1 MMPGF
6 MSMEVRLTILCFN
19 PGRYARL
26 IRVAIAF
33 GLFARILDESPEFE
47 TVRRGTEGVEL
58 ADSITGDAHKLL
70 NVPYDCG
77 FFFSRHPDLAHQV
90 FQNANASY
98 LNSANAS
105 PGQIQ
110 SPLNI
115 GIENSRRFRGLP
127 VYATLI
133 SYGRL
138 GYRDMLNRQ
147 IRLARSVALFFHG
160 HSDFDL
166 LPRSMSDGGSAK
178 IKQEIYIIV
187 LFRAK
192 DQALNESLVKRINST
207 SRIYVSGTKWDG
219 RPASRIAVS
228 NWQADPDRD
237 SDLVQSVIEDVLN
250 AWRKERLQV

>member
-1 MMPGF
+1 MVPGF
-6 MSMEVRLTILCFN
+6 MSTEVRQAVLCFN
-19 PGRYARL
+19 HSRVARL

-47 TVRRGTEGVEL
+47 TVRHGAEGVEL

-98 LNSANAS
+98 LNSTNAS
-105 PGQIQ
+105 RGQIP
-110 SPLNI
+110 SPLNV
-115 GIENSRRFRGLP
+115 GIENSRRFRSLP

-138 GYRDMLNRQ
+138 GYRDMLNKQ
-147 IRLARSVALFFHG
+147 IRLARAVALFFHE
-160 HSDFDL
+160 HSEFEL
-166 LPRSMSDGGSAK
+166 LPQSMINGSSAK
-178 IKQEIYIIV
+178 VRQEIYIIV

-207 SRIYVSGTKWDG
+207 SRMYVSGTKWDG

-237 SDLVQSVIEDVLN
+237 VNVVQSVIEDVLSV
-250 AWRKERLQV
+250 WRKEGL

>member
-1 MMPGF
+1 
-6 MSMEVRLTILCFN
+6 MSN
-19 PGRYARL
+19 PTDLVKL
-26 IRVAIAF
+26 IGVAIAF

-47 TVRRGTEGVEL
+47 AVRQGAEGLEL

-77 FFFSRHPDLAHQV
+77 FFFSRHRSLSHQV

-98 LNSANAS
+98 LNSAHAS
-105 PGQIQ
+105 RGQIQ

-115 GIENSRRFRGLP
+115 GIENSRRFRALP

-147 IRLARSVALFFHG
+147 IRMARAVALFFHE
-160 HSDFDL
+160 HSEFEL
-166 LPRSMSDGGSAK
+166 LPKSMSDRAK
-178 IKQEIYIIV
+178 IGQDIYIIV

-192 DQALNESLVKRINST
+192 DPKLNESLVKRINST
-207 SRIYVSGTKWDG
+207 SKIYVSSTSWDG
-219 RPASRIAVS
+219 KPASRIAVA
-228 NWQADPDRD
+228 NWQVDPDRD
-237 SDLVQSVIEDVLN
+237 FDVLQSVVEEVVS
-250 AWRKERLQV
+250 AWRKEML